1 MKKLI
6 TVCFLTF
13 AFFAGA
19 FWISAEAETIPPTQ
33 QQTQPTY
40 TSFFNC
46 QKTFIKQSE
55 PFFYV
60 TLSALAKNN
69 YKIEEIQSKNGLIIF
84 KVYNKEFLANITKV
98 DFKTTLLK
106 ITPADNNY
114 NFSPTIVE
122 SIFKTI
128 DEDLYKDIYKLN

>member
-1 MKKLI
+1 MNFINKIFLI
-6 TVCFLTF
+6 IILLMSGMLPMFCETPPQPVV
-13 AFFAGA
+13 AF
-19 FWISAEAETIPPTQ
+19 SA
-33 QQTQPTY
+33 
-40 TSFFNC
+40 C
-46 QKTFIKQSE
+46 QKEFIKQSE

-60 TLSALAKNN
+60 VLSSLAKNN

-114 NFSPTIVE
+114 GFSY
-122 SIFKTI
+122 SIIENLFATI
-128 DEDLYKDIYKLN
+128 DKDLWQDIYKLN

>member
-1 MKKLI
+1 MIKNLI
-6 TVCFLTF
+6 KI
-13 AFFAGA
+13 FFIII
-19 FWISAEAETIPPTQ
+19 FISGGFSYAET
-33 QQTQPTY
+33 QPQLVV
-40 TSFFNC
+40 SFSAC

-60 TLSALAKNN
+60 VLSSLSKNN

-114 NFSPTIVE
+114 NFSYEIIE
-122 SIFKTI
+122 NIFKTV
-128 DEDLYKDIYKLN
+128 DDNLYKDIYKLN

>member
-1 MKKLI
+1 MKTVLRIIFITFLI
-6 TVCFLTF
+6 
-13 AFFAGA
+13 
-19 FWISAEAETIPPTQ
+19 ISGTNLVNSE
-33 QQTQPTY
+33 TQPQTVVAF
-40 TSFFNC
+40 SAC
-46 QKTFIKQSE
+46 QKEFIKQAE

-60 TLSALAKNN
+60 VLSSLAKSN

-114 NFSPTIVE
+114 GFSY
-122 SIFKTI
+122 SIIDNIFSTI
-128 DEDLYKDIYKLN
+128 DKDLWQDIYKLN

>member
-1 MKKLI
+1 MRAI
-6 TVCFLTF
+6 TKILFILFFFIFTIIP
-13 AFFAGA
+13 AFC
-19 FWISAEAETIPPTQ
+19 E
-33 QQTQPTY
+33 TQPQPVVAF
-40 TSFFNC
+40 SAC
-46 QKTFIKQSE
+46 QKEFIKQSE

-60 TLSALAKNN
+60 VLSSLAKNN

-114 NFSPTIVE
+114 GFSY
-122 SIFKTI
+122 SIIENLFATI
-128 DEDLYKDIYKLN
+128 DKDLWQDIYKLN